1 MKRCQMCGST
11 MSVAAELTEAE
22 RHYTWF
28 KCLNISCGAVFLV
41 QKSTDKGAAASE
53 QEQANAAAG

>member
-1 MKRCQMCGST
+1 MKRCQMCGSA
-11 MSVAAELTEAE
+11 MRIDAELTEGE

-41 QKSTDKGAAASE
+41 QKPLQKRAPVEA
-53 QEQANAAAG
+53 QAQTNAAG